1 MAVKGYKRVTKEE
14 ARTIENYLRSGMSV
28 NEIAKLT
35 GRDWTSINRV
45 KGRMTDDHETI
56 DNAVELPTEE
66 VAKTPE
72 PVDTVRNHRD
82 DPRFASNISIEMVA
96 KIVGHKTGYDYRAD
110 FGKKQLTISTAE
122 GVQLTLEFDV
132 VERFLDEMIDI
143 SVEVGDLRR
152 KFA

>member
-45 KGRMTDDHETI
+45 KGRMNNDQETVTS
-56 DNAVELPTEE
+56 VELPTEE

-72 PVDTVRNHRD
+72 PEDTVRNHRD

-110 FGKKQLTISTAE
+110 FGKKQLTITTAE

>member
-45 KGRMTDDHETI
+45 KGRMINDQETA
-56 DNAVELPTEE
+56 NNVELPTEE
-66 VAKTPE
+66 AVKTPE

-110 FGKKQLTISTAE
+110 FGKKQLTITTAE